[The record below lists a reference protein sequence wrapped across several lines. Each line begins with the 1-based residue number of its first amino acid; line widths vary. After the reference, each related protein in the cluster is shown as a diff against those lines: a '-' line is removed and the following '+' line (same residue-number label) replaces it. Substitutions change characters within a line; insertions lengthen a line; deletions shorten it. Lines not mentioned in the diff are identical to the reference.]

1 MKIKSLL
8 GAGIL
13 ALALFVYLSVFI
25 VDEREQA
32 VVTQFGKIV
41 GDPHIEPG
49 LKFKVPLIQKVTFF
63 PKNLQAWDGEP
74 GQIPTLDKTYIHVEA
89 FARWRIKDPILFFE
103 SIGSFA
109 LAKARLDEII
119 DPAVRNQITS
129 HGLVEAVRS
138 TGREMD
144 PGAELDA
151 FGEEERVDGNKEE
164 GALLPEAQSSQRKHR
179 KIQVGREV
187 ITKNILT
194 QAQRGLEV
202 FGIELLDVKIKRIN
216 YEERVRKSVY
226 ERMIAERTQIAER
239 YRSEGVGEAR
249 KIQGD
254 KERELQRIGSEAYR
268 EAQTIQGEA
277 DARVVKL
284 LGDVYGLDPEFYTY
298 QQTLEAYKNALS
310 GSKVVFSTDSEFMKY
325 LTRPGQDKKR
335 R

>member
-1 MKIKSLL
+1 MKTKSLL
-8 GAGIL
+8 GAVLL
-13 ALALFVYLSVFI
+13 ALILVLYMSVFI

-41 GDPHIEPG
+41 GAPHIEPG

-74 GQIPTLDKTYIHVEA
+74 GQIPTLDKTYIYVEP
-89 FARWRIKDPILFFE
+89 FARWRIKDPIRFFE

-129 HGLVEAVRS
+129 HGLVEAVRW
-138 TGREMD
+138 TNRKMD
-144 PGAELDA
+144 PWVELDA
-151 FGEEERVDGNKEE
+151 FGEVEKVDGNKEDD
-164 GALLPEAQSSQRKHR
+164 ALLPIEAQEKQRQQR
-179 KIQVGREV
+179 EIRVGRER
-187 ITKNILT
+187 ITEIILA
-194 QAQRGLEV
+194 QAQPRLEV
-202 FGIELLDVKIKRIN
+202 FGIELVDVKIKRIN
-216 YEERVRKSVY
+216 YVEEVRKSVY
-226 ERMIAERTQIAER
+226 KRMIAERKQIAER

-268 EAQTIQGEA
+268 DAETIRGEA
-277 DARVVKL
+277 DAKVVSL
-284 LGDVYGLDPEFYTY
+284 LGDAYGMDPEFYTY

-310 GSKVVFSTDSEFMKY
+310 GSKAVFSTNSEFMKY
-325 LTRPGQDKKR
+325 LTTPGHITK
-335 R
+335 